1 MGHSVR
7 DARAVNF
14 TASAGSQLPRRFWL
28 PDSSRYASTM
38 VLDFYGLAEPPFSLT
53 PDPRFVFLSDR
64 HREALAHLV
73 YGIGQGGA
81 GGFVQLTGEVG
92 TGKTTLSRLLLEQLP
107 DNVRPALILN
117 PRLSAVELVEAIAE
131 ELGVD
136 LASVRGSQKGVV
148 DALNRALLETHA
160 AGKAVVAI
168 IDEAQNL
175 SDDALEQVRLLT
187 NLETAR
193 QKLLQIVLLGQPEL
207 RDKLAQPHLR
217 QLAQR
222 ITARYH
228 LAPLDAEETESYL
241 RHRIAVAGGK
251 RFPFAADAVR
261 ALHRHSGGVPR
272 LINILAER
280 ALLAGYVGDAAT
292 VGRAMV
298 DHAARE
304 VRGLDASP
312 TPNRRWAIVALALAA
327 LASLIGVGWWFWPMP
342 PSERGESIAPAAE
355 PDAGDAPLLAPIAPP
370 EPEPE
375 AAPDTSTLFDSLGAM
390 GPGSRTAAW
399 ESLLGRWD
407 AIAADADVAS
417 TCPSRIRGGLR
428 CTRIR
433 QSLDRLAVLDRPLML
448 VMRAG
453 EAEVHAQLVGWRGS
467 RVVIDAG
474 QGLRELAPEDF
485 DAVWSGDTLAV
496 WRESESFPDAI
507 GLGDRG
513 ASVVWVL
520 RQLERFDRLP
530 DSREAPDVFDAG
542 ITEAVRGLQ
551 SDFGLTVDGIVGPET
566 QWLLSTRDAGGPRLV
581 RLPE

>member
-1 MGHSVR
+1 
-7 DARAVNF
+7 
-14 TASAGSQLPRRFWL
+14 
-28 PDSSRYASTM
+28 M

-107 DNVRPALILN
+107 DHVRPALILN

-131 ELGVD
+131 ELGLD
-136 LASVRGSQKGVV
+136 LSSVRGSQKGVV

-228 LAPLDAEETESYL
+228 LAPLDADETESYL

-251 RFPFAADAVR
+251 RFPFTADAVR

-280 ALLAGYVGDAAT
+280 ALLAGYVGDAT
-292 VGRAMV
+292 SVGRSMV

-304 VRGLDASP
+304 VRGLEPGPASH
-312 TPNRRWAIVALALAA
+312 RRWGIVALALAA
-327 LASLIGVGWWFWPMP
+327 LAGLSAAGWWYWPTLR
-342 PSERGESIAPAAE
+342 SERSDSTVAEVEPEALAVPLSAPT
-355 PDAGDAPLLAPIAPP
+355 APP

-375 AAPDTSTLFDSLGAM
+375 AAAENTGALLEKLGALEE
-390 GPGSRTAAW
+390 GSRTAVW

-407 AIAADADVAS
+407 AIGADAGTAAG
-417 TCPSRIRGGLR
+417 CPSRMRGGLR
-428 CTRIR
+428 CTRVR
-433 QSLDRLAVLDRPLML
+433 QSLERLALLDRPLML
-448 VMRAG
+448 VLREG
-453 EAEVHAQLVGWRGS
+453 DVEVHAQLVGWRGS
-467 RVVIDAG
+467 RVVVDAG
-474 QGLRELAPEDF
+474 QGLRELEPALLH
-485 DAVWSGDTLAV
+485 AVWSGEALAV
-496 WRESESFPDAI
+496 WRESESFPDVI
-507 GLGDRG
+507 GIGERG
-513 ASVVWVL
+513 APMAWVL

-530 DSREAPDVFDAG
+530 EAGSAPDSLDAG
-542 ITEAVRGLQ
+542 VTDAVRGLQ